1 MKPYLSNFKSRIQIS
16 VKFFISAYIFVSV
29 HANAETDLSRLKI
42 PEGFKISVFA
52 DQSLPNGQSLQHP
65 RFMAFDPE
73 GNLYVSLPQ
82 SNQVVVLP
90 DRNRDGVADEVI
102 TVAKDLNA
110 PQGLVYTDNKLY
122 IANEDGVVVI
132 NKERGKWAAKP
143 TPLISGLATGGHT
156 LKSLKLSPDGYL
168 FINVGSSCN
177 VCIETDPTRA
187 TMLRYTLSGK
197 PAGALLTVGRHQQSA
212 VWARGLR
219 NSQGYTWHPKTG
231 AMFATNNGSDMRTS
245 SKNGPV
251 NDELPPEHLNILEGG
266 KHYGW
271 PHCWGIASDQKGGQ
285 TGQME
290 DPKFPG
296 EAGFCKTVQA
306 PAITFISHSTPLGIS
321 FLDKTAFPESYR
333 QDAIVALHGSWNR
346 KQPSGYKLVRVKFK
360 QDRPFEVVDFVTGW
374 LQGQDAWGRPV
385 DVVVGTDKAI
395 YVSDDKADVI
405 YRITHNAK

>member
-1 MKPYLSNFKSRIQIS
+1 MSNQLSKFKLLSL
-16 VKFFISAYIFVSV
+16 IFSLILSGPVLADV
-29 HANAETDLSRLKI
+29 DLSQLKI
-42 PEGFKISVFA
+42 AEGFNISVFA
-52 DQSLPNGQSLQHP
+52 DQSLPNGRALQHP
-65 RFMAFDPE
+65 RFMTFDLE

-82 SNQVVVLP
+82 SNQVVMLP
-90 DRNRDGVADEVI
+90 DRNRDGTADEVVVI
-102 TVAKDLNA
+102 AKGLNA
-110 PQGLVYTDNKLY
+110 PQGLVYTDNQLF
-122 IANEDGVVVI
+122 IANEDGVVVL
-132 NKERGKWAAKP
+132 NKTGGKWTAKP

-156 LKSLKLSPDGYL
+156 LKSLKLGPDGYL
-168 FINVGSSCN
+168 YINVGSSCN
-177 VCIETDPTRA
+177 VCNETDATRA

-231 AMFATNNGSDMRTS
+231 AMYATNNGSDMRSS

-251 NDELPPEHLNILEGG
+251 NDDLPPEHLNILEAG

-271 PHCWGIASDQKGGQ
+271 PHCWGIAPDQKGQ
-285 TGQME
+285 LE

-296 EAGFCKTVQA
+296 EAGFCKTTEP

-321 FLDKTAFPESYR
+321 FLDKTAFPEGYQ

-346 KQPSGYKLVRVKFK
+346 KQPSGYKLVRVKFI
-360 QDRPFEVVDFVTGW
+360 QDKPDEVVDFVTGW
-374 LQGQDAWGRPV
+374 LQGDEAWGRPV
-385 DVVVGTDKAI
+385 DVVVGTDKAL

-405 YRITHNAK
+405 YRITSTRK